1 MSASDQTLYERL
13 NRWVRN
19 SVTLRLISI
28 GILVLLLLIPTAMI
42 ESLIH
47 ERSRYREDAIQ
58 NISSLWSNAQ
68 TIGGPI
74 LTVPYEVITV
84 AEDNRTRRSVQYIHV
99 LPDSLGIRVKILP
112 EKRARGIYQAI
123 VYQAQLQIE
132 GTFTLPDWGTVGV
145 DSSQLL
151 RSETALSLGIPD
163 MRGINQ
169 AVAVEWNSHQYT
181 FEPGVAA
188 TDVLPS
194 GVQTRV
200 PLIENNT
207 LIPFRLALDLNG
219 SQSLQFLP
227 MGRITRIDM
236 TSPWPH
242 PSFSGSF
249 LPDEREVGEQGF
261 SAYWEVLHLNRNF
274 PQVWK
279 NSQFRF
285 NLSNR
290 SAMEPY
296 VDRYALPEDVATT
309 NSSYAFGVN
318 LLQAVDTYQK
328 SLRTVK
334 YAIMFIAL
342 TFLIFFFTEIRHYRR
357 IHPIQYILVGL
368 ALCLFFALLLAIS
381 EHVSFALA
389 YVIASLATIALVGVY
404 VRGVL
409 KDNKLTGLVVLLLLL
424 LYGFIFILLQL
435 QDYALLV
442 GSLALFAILA
452 AVMYLSRQVN
462 WYALSENI
470 SENKD

>member
-1 MSASDQTLYERL
+1 MSASSQTLYGRL
-13 NRWVRN
+13 NQWVRN
-19 SVTLRLISI
+19 SVTLRLVSI

-47 ERSRYREDAIQ
+47 ERSRYRLDAIQ

-68 TIGGPI
+68 TLGGPI
-74 LTVPYEVITV
+74 LTIPYEVITITD
-84 AEDNRTRRSVQYIHV
+84 DNRSRRSVQYIHV
-99 LPDSLGIRVKILP
+99 LPDSLNVQVEVLP
-112 EKRARGIYQAI
+112 EKRSRGIYQAI

-132 GTFTLPDWGTVGV
+132 GTFALPDWSTMGV

-151 RSETALSLGIPD
+151 RLETALSLGISD

-169 AVAVEWNSHQYT
+169 AVTVEWNANQYT

-188 TDVLPS
+188 NNVLPS
-194 GVQTRV
+194 GVQARV
-200 PLIENNT
+200 PLVENGST
-207 LIPFRLALDLNG
+207 IPFHLSLDLNG

-227 MGRITRIDM
+227 VGRTTQVRM

-249 LPDEREVGEQGF
+249 LPDEREVNEQGF
-261 SAYWEVLHLNRNF
+261 SAAWEVLHLNRNF

-279 NSQFRF
+279 NDQFRF
-285 NLSNR
+285 NLSSR

-296 VDRYALPEDVATT
+296 VDRYAMPEDIATAS
-309 NSSYAFGVN
+309 NDYAFGVN

-342 TFLIFFFTEIRHYRR
+342 TFLIFFFTEIRHHRR

-368 ALCLFFALLLAIS
+368 ALCLFFTLLLAIS
-381 EHVSFALA
+381 EHLSFALS
-389 YVIASLATIALVGVY
+389 YIIASLATVGLVGVY

-409 KDNKLTGLVVLLLLL
+409 RDNKLAGLIILLLLL

-442 GSLALFAILA
+442 GSLALFVILS
-452 AVMYLSRQVN
+452 AV
-462 WYALSENI
+462 
-470 SENKD
+470 

>member
-1 MSASDQTLYERL
+1 MTDLSLYERT

-47 ERSRYREDAIQ
+47 ERSRYRQDAIR
-58 NISSLWSNAQ
+58 NISGLWSRAQ
-68 TIGGPI
+68 TLGGPI
-74 LTVPYEVITV
+74 LTIPYQVITISD
-84 AEDNRTRRSVQYIHV
+84 DNRTRESTQYMHV
-99 LPDSLGIRVKILP
+99 LPDSLNIQVEVLP
-112 EKRARGIYQAI
+112 EKRSRGIYQAV
-123 VYQAQLQIE
+123 VYQAQLLIN
-132 GTFTLPDWGTVGV
+132 GTFKPSSWSTLGV

-151 RSETALSLGIPD
+151 LNEAALSLGIPD
-163 MRGINQ
+163 MRGIRE
-169 AVAVEWNSHQYT
+169 AITLEWDKKQYT

-188 TDVLPS
+188 IDVLPS
-194 GVQTRV
+194 GVHTAV
-200 PLIENNT
+200 SLDEATDFIS
-207 LIPFRLALDLNG
+207 FRLSLNLDG

-227 MGRITRIDM
+227 VGRITQVNM

-249 LPDEREVGEQGF
+249 LPDERRVDEQGF

-274 PQVWK
+274 PQAWK

-285 NLSNR
+285 DLSTR
-290 SAMEPY
+290 LAVEPSA
-296 VDRYALPEDVATT
+296 DRYALPNDMVPTH
-309 NSSYAFGVN
+309 NSETFGVD

-342 TFLIFFFTEIRHYRR
+342 TFLIFFFTEIRHHRR

-381 EHVSFALA
+381 EHVPFALA
-389 YVIASLATIALVGVY
+389 YIIASIATVGLIGVY

-409 KDNKLTGLVVLLLLL
+409 KDNKLTGLIILLLLL

-462 WYALSENI
+462 WYAPAEKNLEPN
-470 SENKD
+470 D